1 MKPRAP
7 LDPRLLEALSAY
19 LDGRLEG
26 TEKAALEE
34 RLAREEDLRL
44 HLSELQTVRDSLR
57 TLPSIKPPRALTL
70 TPALAG
76 IPAPRAGW
84 FSRHGMALGS
94 ALAALAFVAVTSVDL
109 LSQVSMASAPRP
121 AAESFSAPIQVQSA
135 ENLALGGGGTGAP
148 TLAARPTLA
157 PTMPSME
164 GPREKTGYEE
174 DAAATEAPPPAE
186 PASDGCG
193 ESAGVNKAADRC
205 GLTDTN
211 YEGTAPYSFSLPDF
225 RTLAPYLE
233 VLLGSTAVILAALA
247 IFFRRRK

>member
-1 MKPRAP
+1 MNSRIPP
-7 LDPRLLEALSAY
+7 DPRLLETLSAY
-19 LDGRLEG
+19 LDGRLPGEEVSG
-26 TEKAALEE
+26 LQE
-34 RLAREEDLRL
+34 RLQGDSDLRR
-44 HLSELQTVRDSLR
+44 ELAELRAVRDSLR
-57 TLPSIKPPRALTL
+57 SLPVRKPPRPLTL

-76 IPAPRAGW
+76 VPAPRTGW

-121 AAESFSAPIQVQSA
+121 AAESFSAPVQVQSA
-135 ENLALGGGGTGAP
+135 DNLALGGGGTGAP

-193 ESAGVNKAADRC
+193 DSAGADKSADRC
-205 GLTDTN
+205 GLTKTQPA
-211 YEGTAPYSFSLPDF
+211 ETSPYRFSLPGF

-233 VLLGSTAVILAALA
+233 ALLGSTAVVLAALA
-247 IFFRRRK
+247 VFFRRRK